1 MNFME
6 CGGSPSA
13 GCRTAT
19 GKIPLADRA
28 LHRLAYIRRREGISR
43 RTIARRLQLELG
55 DVKSQEKENADLL
68 LSHLYEWQEVL
79 DVPIAELLV
88 ESSDPL
94 SKPVLKRAR
103 MVRLMKTAR
112 TILERAQQAS
122 IRRMAQVLIDQLLEL
137 MPELETVT
145 PWHAVGQRRT
155 RAELGQAAERHLS
168 FDWFRAPVD

>member
-6 CGGSPSA
+6 CGGSPSG
-13 GCRTAT
+13 GCCAEKS
-19 GKIPLADRA
+19 KIPLADRP
-28 LHRLAYIRRREGISR
+28 LHRLAHVRRREGISR
-43 RTIARRLQLELG
+43 RTIARRLNL
-55 DVKSQEKENADLL
+55 DVAEVKAQEQHNADLL

-88 ESSDPL
+88 ESDDPL

-103 MVRLMKTAR
+103 MIRIMKTAR
-112 TILERAQQAS
+112 TILERAPQVS
-122 IRRMAQVLIDQLLEL
+122 IRRMAQVLIDQLLEI
-137 MPELETVT
+137 MPELEAVT

-168 FDWFRAPVD
+168 FDWLHAPVE

>member
-6 CGGSPSA
+6 CGGSPSG
-13 GCRTAT
+13 GCCAAA
-19 GKIPLADRA
+19 GKIPPADRP

-43 RTIARRLQLELG
+43 RTLARRLQIELD
-55 DVKSQEKENADLL
+55 DVKSQEKANADLL
-68 LSHLYEWQEVL
+68 LSHLYEWREVL

-103 MVRLMKTAR
+103 LVRLMKTAR
-112 TILERAQQAS
+112 TILERAQQTS
-122 IRRMAQVLIDQLLEL
+122 IRRMAQVLIEQLLEI
-137 MPELETVT
+137 MPELETVN

-155 RAELGQAAERHLS
+155 RDELGTAAQRHLS
-168 FDWFRAPVD
+168 LDWFRAPAD